1 MTTLIEFTHSI
12 GEEAIKDDSVFPVL
26 STVAAIYNI
35 PVCSSNFSIPSSG
48 SMTDLIEFPPSI
60 GEEAI
65 KDDSVFPVLS
75 TVAAIKNF

>member
-35 PVCSSNFSIPSSG
+35 PFRSSNFSIPSSSDDIG
-48 SMTDLIEFPPSI
+48 REISDNSVVEDSI
-60 GEEAI
+60 SLTISKKFGQR
-65 KDDSVFPVLS
+65 K
-75 TVAAIKNF
+75 